1 MDDDHKIQNKDL
13 HPVPVLGRGYF
24 LRMYDPIAGTRR
36 SIAEMEIKQTKL
48 EIVSNS
54 IPVVDQNE

>member
-36 SIAEMEIKQTKL
+36 SIAEMEIKKKL
-48 EIVSNS
+48 EFVSNS
-54 IPVVDQNE
+54 IPVLDQNE